1 MATESN
7 KTAVEGGDV
16 HHANP
21 RGSREQLASLSPS
34 NKLTKK
40 ESLRIQKQT
49 YKLEKKK
56 AENEFKMIAQDPAVV
71 ILSDW
76 LKVRNNLK
84 KWSRMWCV
92 LNPGMLIFFKNS
104 KQKSWIGTVLLASVE
119 IIERPSKKQGMC
131 FKIYHIL
138 NQSIWAS
145 KGPKGENSGLLAN
158 SLPGNHVI
166 LRAQTESD
174 GQCWVDALELAK
186 NCSNLLKKSL
196 NSSVKRKSAAIKDK
210 VARENLEAQS
220 KSLLDKLDFSI
231 GSNPASNDRQEKRE
245 NSDDIAQNT
254 LNISIPKVS
263 VSISTQSEENISSS
277 TKSMK
282 ENLLEYPSNQDPY
295 ATSSAES
302 FESDDA
308 FTGDESAVSAS
319 SMVPSTLYVLDENEE
334 LGDAVDNTQ
343 TEELEGE
350 NKSLVWMLLKQVK
363 PGMDL
368 SKVVLP
374 TFILE
379 PRSFLDK
386 LSDYY
391 YHADL
396 LGKASLEKNA
406 YSRMKI
412 IAKWYLSGF
421 YKKPKGLKKP
431 YNPILGEIFRCKWE
445 HPDSSSTFYI
455 AEQVS
460 HHPPISAIAVINRK
474 AGFTV
479 HGSILAKSKFYGNS
493 LSAILDGNLTVSL
506 LNLGEEYVVTLPYA
520 HCKGILYGKMT
531 MEFGGKVR
539 IKCEKTGYVTEIE
552 FKLKGIFGRTMNE
565 VAGRILLGQRV
576 LGTLSGAWDQAVH
589 LTDLNKGS
597 VEEFWAVTQDIKA
610 SRLQRY
616 VVNLSQ
622 QGEFESANLW
632 RNVAAAIKN
641 KNQVAATEEKTKL
654 EVEQR
659 KGAKQRKENNEVWV
673 PRYFDYNIDKDEWE
687 YKHMDARPWDSLND
701 IEQVESEGIIS
712 TKTKH
717 KTTPVRRGFSRGSI
731 LSHRSLRH
739 SSTPS
744 NGKYYNKHLR
754 YLAVYLIQKLS
765 LL

>member
-1 MATESN
+1 MATELNNDHMESYDMN
-7 KTAVEGGDV
+7 LNTKNTKENVV
-16 HHANP
+16 TV
-21 RGSREQLASLSPS
+21 LPS

-40 ESLRIQKQT
+40 ESLRLQKQT

-56 AENEFKMIAQDPAVV
+56 VENEFKMTAQDPGVV
-71 ILSDW
+71 VLSDW

-92 LNPGMLIFFKNS
+92 INPGMLILYKNS
-104 KQKSWIGTVLLASVE
+104 KQKSWVATVLLASVE

-131 FKIYHIL
+131 FKIYHAL

-145 KGPKGENSGLLAN
+145 KGPKGENSGLIAN
-158 SLPGNHVI
+158 SLPNNHVI
-166 LRAQTESD
+166 LRAQTDAD
-174 GQCWVDALELAK
+174 GQCWIDALELAK

-196 NSSVKRKSAAIKDK
+196 NSSMKRKSGIAKDK
-210 VARENLEAQS
+210 SQRDNVETQS
-220 KSLLDKLDFSI
+220 KDLLDKLDFSFNI
-231 GSNPASNDRQEKRE
+231 TNK
-245 NSDDIAQNT
+245 NSST
-254 LNISIPKVS
+254 LNELPENCLLVETNEDMSTAQLSKVLITPS
-263 VSISTQSEENISSS
+263 AHSDEDMFAAKTAN
-277 TKSMK
+277 
-282 ENLLEYPSNQDPY
+282 NLNGSLDPY
-295 ATSSAES
+295 ATSSSES
-302 FESDDA
+302 YESDDA
-308 FTGDESAVSAS
+308 FTGDESATSRVSNTAPTTY
-319 SMVPSTLYVLDENEE
+319 VPDENEE
-334 LGDAVDNTQ
+334 LGDSSDNSQ

-396 LGKASLEKNA
+396 LSKASMEKNA
-406 YSRMKI
+406 YSRMRI

-431 YNPILGEIFRCKWE
+431 YNPILGETFRCKWL
-445 HPDSSSTFYI
+445 HPDTSSTYYI

-493 LSAILDGNLTVSL
+493 LSAILDGNVIVTLLTF
-506 LNLGEEYVVTLPYA
+506 GEEYVVTLPYA

-531 MEFGGKVR
+531 MEFGGKVK
-539 IKCEKTGYVTEIE
+539 IHCEKTGYATEME
-552 FKLKGIFGRTMNE
+552 FKLKGMFGRRMNE
-565 VAGRILLGQRV
+565 ITGRILLGQRV
-576 LGTLSGAWDQAVH
+576 LGTLSGTWDQAVQF
-589 LTDLNKGS
+589 TDLNKGV
-597 VEEFWAVTQDIKA
+597 VEDFWVVSSEIKA
-610 SRLQRY
+610 ARLQRLI
-616 VVNLSQ
+616 VDAAQL
-622 QGEFESANLW
+622 GEFESINLW
-632 RNVAAAIKN
+632 RHVTAAIKC

-659 KGAKQRKENNEVWV
+659 KCAKQRKENNERWV
-673 PRYFDYNIDKDEWE
+673 PKYFDYNIDKDFWE
-687 YKHMDARPWDSLND
+687 YKYMDARPWDTLND
-701 IEQVESEGIIS
+701 IEQFESEGIIS

-717 KTTPVRRGFSRGSI
+717 RTMLVRQGFARGS
-731 LSHRSLRH
+731 LMSHKSRH
-739 SSTPS
+739 TSIPS
-744 NGKYYNKHLR
+744 PGKSYY
-754 YLAVYLIQKLS
+754 S
-765 LL
+765 

>member
-1 MATESN
+1 MATEVN
-7 KTAVEGGDV
+7 KVQEES
-16 HHANP
+16 
-21 RGSREQLASLSPS
+21 GSVNLKSSKEPPSTLSPG

-40 ESLRIQKQT
+40 ESLRLQKQS

-56 AENEFKMIAQDPAVV
+56 VENEFKMTAQDPGVV
-71 ILSDW
+71 LLSDW

-92 LNPGMLIFFKNS
+92 INPGMLIFYKNS
-104 KQKSWIGTVLLASVE
+104 KQKSWIATVLLASVE
-119 IIERPSKKQGMC
+119 IIERPSKKRGMC
-131 FKIYHIL
+131 FKIYHVL

-145 KGPKGENSGLLAN
+145 KGPKGENSGLIAN

-166 LRAQTESD
+166 LRAQTDSD
-174 GQCWVDALELAK
+174 GQCWIDALELAK

-196 NSSVKRKSAAIKDK
+196 NTSSKRKSGSAKEKNQRDT
-210 VARENLEAQS
+210 VETQS
-220 KSLLDKLDFSI
+220 KDLLNKLDFS
-231 GSNPASNDRQEKRE
+231 PAAIDKNESSLNSAPEKFPLVE
-245 NSDDIAQNT
+245 QNVLT
-254 LNISIPKVS
+254 APIPKLS
-263 VSISTQSEENISSS
+263 VSLSTHSDEDLSAAKTS
-277 TKSMK
+277 K
-282 ENLLEYPSNQDPY
+282 EIETNMNGSQDPY
-295 ATSSAES
+295 ATSSTES
-302 FESDDA
+302 YESDDA
-308 FTGDESAVSAS
+308 FTGDESAVSRAS
-319 SMVPSTLYVLDENEE
+319 STAVTTYVPDDNEE
-334 LGDAVDNTQ
+334 LGDSSDNTQ

-396 LGKASLEKNA
+396 LNKASVEKNA
-406 YSRMKI
+406 YNRMKI
-412 IAKWYLSGF
+412 VTKWYLSGF

-431 YNPILGEIFRCKWE
+431 YNPILGETFRCKWE
-445 HPDSSSTFYI
+445 HPDSSSTYYI

-493 LSAILDGNLTVSL
+493 LSAILDGNVTLTL
-506 LNLGEEYVVTLPYA
+506 LNLGEEYIVTMPYA

-531 MEFGGKVR
+531 MEFGGKVKIR
-539 IKCEKTGYVTEIE
+539 CEKTGYTTEME
-552 FKLKGIFGRTMNE
+552 FKLKGLFGRTMNE
-565 VAGRILLGQRV
+565 IAGRILLGQRV
-576 LGTLSGAWDQAVH
+576 LGTLSGTWDSSVH
-589 LTDLNKGS
+589 FTDLNKGT
-597 VEEFWAVTQDIKA
+597 VDEFWAVTPEIKA
-610 SRLQRY
+610 ARLQRSI
-616 VVNLSQ
+616 VDPAQ

-632 RNVAAAIKN
+632 RHVAAAIKR
-641 KNQVAATEEKTKL
+641 KDQVAATEEKTKL

-659 KGAKQRKENNEVWV
+659 KGAKQRKENNEVWI
-673 PRYFDYNIDKDEWE
+673 PKYFDYNIDKDVWE
-687 YKHMDARPWDSLND
+687 YKYMDSRPWDTLND
-701 IEQVESEGIIS
+701 IEQYESEGIIS

-717 KTTPVRRGFSRGSI
+717 KTTPVRRGFTRTSLLSRKG
-731 LSHRSLRH
+731 RH
-739 SSTPS
+739 TSTPS
-744 NGKYYNKHLR
+744 SGKYHAN
-754 YLAVYLIQKLS
+754 
-765 LL
+765 